1 MGVRLLV
8 LTVLSV
14 ALMVVDARF
23 TLLKPVRSQMSL
35 VLMES
40 YWITDLPQRLWQG
53 VASQFGSRTELVA
66 ENEKLKTENLL
77 LQGRMQKLAA
87 LTEQNVRLRELLNS
101 SALVNEKVEV
111 AELIGMDPNPF
122 THRIIINKGER
133 DGVVLGQPVLDAR
146 GLMGQVVELMPYT
159 SRVLLLTDTT
169 HSIPVQV
176 NRNGLRAIASGT
188 GNPERLELRHVADT
202 ADIKEGDLLVSSGLG
217 QRFPAGYPVATVKEV
232 IHDSGQ
238 PFAIVRAVPTA
249 ALNRSRYLLLVF
261 SDNRTPEERAND
273 AAVAQEAQDRQGG
286 ESAAPATAAPAPV
299 PATVPET
306 SSACTC
312 DGGSGHHADGHRT
325 CRARC
330 ETDPLGH
337 PRARRAAC
345 SASPAR
351 RQTASLHAGHR
362 ASPRGST
369 RRMSSTQ
376 SGNGWMVWLTF
387 AIGLLLSV
395 SPLPQ
400 FMEILRPLWLALLLA
415 FWALALPH
423 KVGMVTAWCLGLAE
437 DVLYGTLLGQ
447 NALILTLITFLV
459 LSLQQR
465 LRMFPMWQQCLVILV
480 IFGLAQLVQL
490 WLSALTGN
498 RQPTLALVLPAL
510 VSALLWPW
518 VSFGLRGLRLRF
530 KIN

>member
-1 MGVRLLV
+1 MRLLV
-8 LTVLSV
+8 LVVLSV

-23 TLLKPVRSQMSL
+23 TVLKPVRSQMSL
-35 VLMES
+35 VLMQS
-40 YWITDLPQRLWQG
+40 YWIVDLPQRLYQG
-53 VASQFGSRTELVA
+53 VASQFGSRTELIA
-66 ENEKLKTENLL
+66 ENEKLKTEALL
-77 LQGRMQKLAA
+77 LQGRLQKLAA

-261 SDNRTPEERAND
+261 SDGRSPEERAAE
-273 AAVAQEAQDRQGG
+273 AAQAQESEKAATPG
-286 ESAAPATAAPAPV
+286 AAPAANAAVPAATHAAPISHGAAAAAAAAV
-299 PATVPET
+299 PATPATHTPATPAPKPVVKPAASKPPVKPAASQPATTPAAPRERI
-306 SSACTC
+306 
-312 DGGSGHHADGHRT
+312 DG
-325 CRARC
+325 
-330 ETDPLGH
+330 
-337 PRARRAAC
+337 
-345 SASPAR
+345 
-351 RQTASLHAGHR
+351 
-362 ASPRGST
+362 
-369 RRMSSTQ
+369 
-376 SGNGWMVWLTF
+376 
-387 AIGLLLSV
+387 
-395 SPLPQ
+395 
-400 FMEILRPLWLALLLA
+400 
-415 FWALALPH
+415 
-423 KVGMVTAWCLGLAE
+423 
-437 DVLYGTLLGQ
+437 
-447 NALILTLITFLV
+447 
-459 LSLQQR
+459 
-465 LRMFPMWQQCLVILV
+465 
-480 IFGLAQLVQL
+480 
-490 WLSALTGN
+490 
-498 RQPTLALVLPAL
+498 
-510 VSALLWPW
+510 
-518 VSFGLRGLRLRF
+518 
-530 KIN
+530 

>member
-1 MGVRLLV
+1 MKPLFAKGPSLGVRLLV

-122 THRIIINKGER
+122 THRILINKGER

-286 ESAAPATAAPAPV
+286 ESAAPAAPAPAAPAV
-299 PATVPET
+299 PATVPKPQAT
-306 SSACTC
+306 T
-312 DGGSGHHADGHRT
+312 
-325 CRARC
+325 
-330 ETDPLGH
+330 P
-337 PRARRAAC
+337 AATAPATTP
-345 SASPAR
+345 STAPATPAATPAR
-351 RQTASLHAGHR
+351 PATHAPASQPARPAARPPASTPATAPA
-362 ASPRGST
+362 PRGA
-369 RRMSSTQ
+369 R
-376 SGNGWMVWLTF
+376 
-387 AIGLLLSV
+387 
-395 SPLPQ
+395 
-400 FMEILRPLWLALLLA
+400 E
-415 FWALALPH
+415 
-423 KVGMVTAWCLGLAE
+423 E
-437 DVLYGTLLGQ
+437 
-447 NALILTLITFLV
+447 
-459 LSLQQR
+459 
-465 LRMFPMWQQCLVILV
+465 
-480 IFGLAQLVQL
+480 
-490 WLSALTGN
+490 
-498 RQPTLALVLPAL
+498 
-510 VSALLWPW
+510 
-518 VSFGLRGLRLRF
+518 
-530 KIN
+530 

>member
-1 MGVRLLV
+1 MKPLFTKGPSLGVRLLV
-8 LTVLSV
+8 LVVLSV

-35 VLMES
+35 VLMQS

-261 SDNRTPEERAND
+261 TDGRTAEERANE
-273 AAVAQEAQDRQGG
+273 AAQAQEALDQHGG
-286 ESAAPATAAPAPV
+286 GPII
-299 PATVPET
+299 PATVPKPAIVPAAVAAPVT
-306 SSACTC
+306 PVAPTATPAATTPPKPAATHPAAAKPAASKPPATQPAAAKPPATPPAAVKSA
-312 DGGSGHHADGHRT
+312 AK
-325 CRARC
+325 
-330 ETDPLGH
+330 P
-337 PRARRAAC
+337 P
-345 SASPAR
+345 
-351 RQTASLHAGHR
+351 
-362 ASPRGST
+362 
-369 RRMSSTQ
+369 
-376 SGNGWMVWLTF
+376 
-387 AIGLLLSV
+387 
-395 SPLPQ
+395 
-400 FMEILRPLWLALLLA
+400 
-415 FWALALPH
+415 
-423 KVGMVTAWCLGLAE
+423 
-437 DVLYGTLLGQ
+437 
-447 NALILTLITFLV
+447 
-459 LSLQQR
+459 
-465 LRMFPMWQQCLVILV
+465 
-480 IFGLAQLVQL
+480 
-490 WLSALTGN
+490 
-498 RQPTLALVLPAL
+498 
-510 VSALLWPW
+510 VSAPATT
-518 VSFGLRGLRLRF
+518 GGRE
-530 KIN
+530 

>member
-1 MGVRLLV
+1 LLV
-8 LTVLSV
+8 LVVLSV
-14 ALMVVDARF
+14 TLMVVDARF
-23 TLLKPVRSQMSL
+23 TLLKPVRSQLSL

-66 ENEKLKTENLL
+66 ENEKLKTEGLL
-77 LQGRMQKLAA
+77 LQGRLQKLAA

-122 THRIIINKGER
+122 THRILINKGER

-159 SRVLLLTDTT
+159 SRVLLLTDST

-261 SDNRTPEERAND
+261 TDGRSPEQRATE
-273 AAVAQEAQDRQGG
+273 AAQAQEAADGAATPA
-286 ESAAPATAAPAPV
+286 SAAPAAVAPGAAPGVAAPGTPATGTAAGVHAPATPANAAPASGAPAAATPAPV
-299 PATVPET
+299 APAAGTHAAPAST
-306 SSACTC
+306 
-312 DGGSGHHADGHRT
+312 GHAT
-325 CRARC
+325 PAK
-330 ETDPLGH
+330 P
-337 PRARRAAC
+337 AATRV
-345 SASPAR
+345 AKPAR
-351 RQTASLHAGHR
+351 E
-362 ASPRGST
+362 
-369 RRMSSTQ
+369 
-376 SGNGWMVWLTF
+376 
-387 AIGLLLSV
+387 
-395 SPLPQ
+395 PQ
-400 FMEILRPLWLALLLA
+400 
-415 FWALALPH
+415 
-423 KVGMVTAWCLGLAE
+423 
-437 DVLYGTLLGQ
+437 
-447 NALILTLITFLV
+447 
-459 LSLQQR
+459 
-465 LRMFPMWQQCLVILV
+465 
-480 IFGLAQLVQL
+480 
-490 WLSALTGN
+490 
-498 RQPTLALVLPAL
+498 
-510 VSALLWPW
+510 
-518 VSFGLRGLRLRF
+518 
-530 KIN
+530 

>member
-1 MGVRLLV
+1 MRLLV
-8 LTVLSV
+8 LVVLSV

-35 VLMES
+35 VLMQT
-40 YWITDLPQRLWQG
+40 YWVTDLPQRLVQG

-146 GLMGQVVELMPYT
+146 GLMGQVVELMPNT

-202 ADIKEGDLLVSSGLG
+202 ADIKVGDLLVSSGLG

-261 SDNRTPEERAND
+261 SDSRTPEERAND
-273 AAVAQEAQDRQGG
+273 AAQAQEAEQRG
-286 ESAAPATAAPAPV
+286 EAPPIV
-299 PATVPET
+299 PATVPKPAPT
-306 SSACTC
+306 AAAPAAPAAAPAVTP
-312 DGGSGHHADGHRT
+312 AP
-325 CRARC
+325 AA
-330 ETDPLGH
+330 TDPKTVKK
-337 PRARRAAC
+337 PVPAA
-345 SASPAR
+345 AKPPAAAPA
-351 RQTASLHAGHR
+351 T
-362 ASPRGST
+362 T
-369 RRMSSTQ
+369 RER
-376 SGNGWMVWLTF
+376 
-387 AIGLLLSV
+387 
-395 SPLPQ
+395 
-400 FMEILRPLWLALLLA
+400 E
-415 FWALALPH
+415 
-423 KVGMVTAWCLGLAE
+423 
-437 DVLYGTLLGQ
+437 
-447 NALILTLITFLV
+447 
-459 LSLQQR
+459 
-465 LRMFPMWQQCLVILV
+465 
-480 IFGLAQLVQL
+480 
-490 WLSALTGN
+490 
-498 RQPTLALVLPAL
+498 
-510 VSALLWPW
+510 
-518 VSFGLRGLRLRF
+518 
-530 KIN
+530 

>member
-8 LTVLSV
+8 LVVLSV

-23 TLLKPVRSQMSL
+23 TVLKPVRSQISL
-35 VLMES
+35 VLMQS
-40 YWITDLPQRLWQG
+40 YWITDLPQRLFQG

-66 ENEKLKTENLL
+66 ENEKLKTENIL

-261 SDNRTPEERAND
+261 SDSRTPEERAND
-273 AAVAQEAQDRQGG
+273 AAQAQDAEQGG
-286 ESAAPATAAPAPV
+286 VGPAIIPATVPKPAAATPAPAAAPAPV
-299 PATVPET
+299 VAPVAPVGVPAAAKKPAPASTPAAPHPPAAAPATTRE
-306 SSACTC
+306 
-312 DGGSGHHADGHRT
+312 
-325 CRARC
+325 
-330 ETDPLGH
+330 
-337 PRARRAAC
+337 
-345 SASPAR
+345 
-351 RQTASLHAGHR
+351 RQ
-362 ASPRGST
+362 
-369 RRMSSTQ
+369 
-376 SGNGWMVWLTF
+376 
-387 AIGLLLSV
+387 
-395 SPLPQ
+395 
-400 FMEILRPLWLALLLA
+400 
-415 FWALALPH
+415 
-423 KVGMVTAWCLGLAE
+423 
-437 DVLYGTLLGQ
+437 
-447 NALILTLITFLV
+447 
-459 LSLQQR
+459 
-465 LRMFPMWQQCLVILV
+465 
-480 IFGLAQLVQL
+480 
-490 WLSALTGN
+490 
-498 RQPTLALVLPAL
+498 
-510 VSALLWPW
+510 
-518 VSFGLRGLRLRF
+518 
-530 KIN
+530 

>member
-8 LTVLSV
+8 LVVLSV
-14 ALMVVDARF
+14 AVMVVDARF

-35 VLMES
+35 VLMQS
-40 YWITDLPQRLWQG
+40 YWIADLPERLYQG
-53 VASQFGSRTELVA
+53 VASQFGSRTELAA

-77 LQGRMQKLAA
+77 LQGRLQKLAA

-159 SRVLLLTDTT
+159 SRVLLLTDST

-261 SDNRTPEERAND
+261 SDGRSPEERAAD
-273 AAVAQEAQDRQGG
+273 AAQQQESLDRQAADPSAVPSATVPG
-286 ESAAPATAAPAPV
+286 AAPAATPNKPVV
-299 PATVPET
+299 PATVPKPAHST
-306 SSACTC
+306 STA
-312 DGGSGHHADGHRT
+312 
-325 CRARC
+325 
-330 ETDPLGH
+330 P
-337 PRARRAAC
+337 AAAPAAAP
-345 SASPAR
+345 ASNTPAA
-351 RQTASLHAGHR
+351 TPAKPAASKPPAH
-362 ASPRGST
+362 
-369 RRMSSTQ
+369 
-376 SGNGWMVWLTF
+376 
-387 AIGLLLSV
+387 
-395 SPLPQ
+395 
-400 FMEILRPLWLALLLA
+400 
-415 FWALALPH
+415 
-423 KVGMVTAWCLGLAE
+423 
-437 DVLYGTLLGQ
+437 
-447 NALILTLITFLV
+447 
-459 LSLQQR
+459 
-465 LRMFPMWQQCLVILV
+465 
-480 IFGLAQLVQL
+480 
-490 WLSALTGN
+490 
-498 RQPTLALVLPAL
+498 QPAKPA
-510 VSALLWPW
+510 APKPATPAPAPAATHE
-518 VSFGLRGLRLRF
+518 REE
-530 KIN
+530 

>member
-8 LTVLSV
+8 LAVLSV

-23 TLLKPVRSQMSL
+23 DLLKPARKQASL
-35 VLMES
+35 VLMDA
-40 YWITDLPQRLWQG
+40 YWITDLPGRLWEG
-53 VASQFGSRTELVA
+53 IASQFGSRTELVA

-77 LQGRMQKLAA
+77 YQGRMQKLAA

-261 SDNRTPEERAND
+261 SDNRTAEERAND
-273 AAVAQEAQDRQGG
+273 VAQAQENLDAFGG
-286 ESAAPATAAPAPV
+286 GPIV
-299 PATVPET
+299 PATVPKTVTPPAAATTPATPAAPAAAT
-306 SSACTC
+306 STTPVKPAASKPPAAAKPPAATPAA
-312 DGGSGHHADGHRT
+312 SKTPAAQPA
-325 CRARC
+325 AR
-330 ETDPLGH
+330 P
-337 PRARRAAC
+337 AAK
-345 SASPAR
+345 P
-351 RQTASLHAGHR
+351 
-362 ASPRGST
+362 P
-369 RRMSSTQ
+369 
-376 SGNGWMVWLTF
+376 
-387 AIGLLLSV
+387 
-395 SPLPQ
+395 
-400 FMEILRPLWLALLLA
+400 
-415 FWALALPH
+415 
-423 KVGMVTAWCLGLAE
+423 
-437 DVLYGTLLGQ
+437 
-447 NALILTLITFLV
+447 
-459 LSLQQR
+459 
-465 LRMFPMWQQCLVILV
+465 
-480 IFGLAQLVQL
+480 
-490 WLSALTGN
+490 
-498 RQPTLALVLPAL
+498 
-510 VSALLWPW
+510 VSAPATT
-518 VSFGLRGLRLRF
+518 GRQE
-530 KIN
+530 

>member
-1 MGVRLLV
+1 MGVRFLV
-8 LTVLSV
+8 LVVLSV
-14 ALMVVDARF
+14 TLMVVDARF

-35 VLMES
+35 VLMQS
-40 YWITDLPQRLWQG
+40 YWITDFPQRLWQG

-66 ENEKLKTENLL
+66 DNEKLKTENLL

-202 ADIKEGDLLVSSGLG
+202 ADIKVGDLLVSSGLG

-261 SDNRTPEERAND
+261 SDSRTPEERAND
-273 AAVAQEAQDRQGG
+273 AAKAQEAEQNG
-286 ESAAPATAAPAPV
+286 EAPPVIPATVPKPVEPAVAPAPAPVATPVPAASHSGAVKKPAPAPTPAAANPPAAAPAT
-299 PATVPET
+299 TRE
-306 SSACTC
+306 
-312 DGGSGHHADGHRT
+312 
-325 CRARC
+325 
-330 ETDPLGH
+330 
-337 PRARRAAC
+337 
-345 SASPAR
+345 
-351 RQTASLHAGHR
+351 RQ
-362 ASPRGST
+362 
-369 RRMSSTQ
+369 
-376 SGNGWMVWLTF
+376 
-387 AIGLLLSV
+387 
-395 SPLPQ
+395 
-400 FMEILRPLWLALLLA
+400 
-415 FWALALPH
+415 
-423 KVGMVTAWCLGLAE
+423 
-437 DVLYGTLLGQ
+437 
-447 NALILTLITFLV
+447 
-459 LSLQQR
+459 
-465 LRMFPMWQQCLVILV
+465 
-480 IFGLAQLVQL
+480 
-490 WLSALTGN
+490 
-498 RQPTLALVLPAL
+498 
-510 VSALLWPW
+510 
-518 VSFGLRGLRLRF
+518 
-530 KIN
+530 